1 VLAQGKI
8 LSARL
13 IALSCRCPHVSN
25 QRRDRIIDDR
35 SRRGPGACIRHFRNA
50 HIPGKTK
57 TQWIEIARGF
67 SALAAGLLLLPMTTA
82 SGAVVPS
89 ISRRNLVRGPL
100 IWAALACLPAGVL
113 VLFLPSPAWLYLT
126 VLVTILL
133 GFAIGAAS
141 SNQLAL
147 YRQADPEELGT
158 ASGLMRSFGSPI
170 AESSS
175 SQPS

>member
-1 VLAQGKI
+1 
-8 LSARL
+8 
-13 IALSCRCPHVSN
+13 
-25 QRRDRIIDDR
+25 
-35 SRRGPGACIRHFRNA
+35 
-50 HIPGKTK
+50 
-57 TQWIEIARGF
+57 
-67 SALAAGLLLLPMTTA
+67 
-82 SGAVVPS
+82 
-89 ISRRNLVRGPL
+89 
-100 IWAALACLPAGVL
+100 
-113 VLFLPSPAWLYLT
+113 LFLPSPAWLYLT